1 MEPVFSS
8 HRSAT
13 KADDSTAHANTAA
26 ECSAHNHTAADDGR
40 QSSTAKCQITKLKLQ
55 HTTAPTVASSAQ
67 AQRQASLRQIFNT
80 VDASGDGLI
89 DYDEIGQLLQILGQ
103 RFTQAEL
110 RDIVRRLDTDG
121 NGTVDFDEFVEL
133 VTGFQQQELRD
144 VFACTLPHYPNNV
157 LQGAT
162 LPGSICYLPTY
173 IYII

>member
-1 MEPVFSS
+1 MTISKNEGDVNISFATDSS
-8 HRSAT
+8 AKLVATVKSAQ
-13 KADDSTAHANTAA
+13 A
-26 ECSAHNHTAADDGR
+26 
-40 QSSTAKCQITKLKLQ
+40 KLKLRHNV
-55 HTTAPTVASSAQ
+55 HTAKQKRKTQVALQEMFSS
-67 AQRQASLRQIFNT
+67 